1 MVRLAVCLIALLGLL
16 LPALGQEL
24 ERPKVPATL
33 MAKEWEELVL
43 MVHAAGAQTY
53 TCVMT
58 TSKKYGWALKVG
70 EAELRDEKGSTVGLY
85 HEDGSGPRWK
95 HRDGSEISG
104 KTIRNSSAREPNAL
118 PWSVWS
124 GRWQVGNGIL
134 SRVTTIQRIHT
145 TGGALPPNGDCDE
158 SRRGTDVS
166 VPSSADYY
174 FYAAPQ

>member
-1 MVRLAVCLIALLGLL
+1 MRMPALTIVLFALLF
-16 LPALGQEL
+16 PAPGQEL
-24 ERPKVPATL
+24 ERPNVPEKL
-33 MAKEWEELVL
+33 KAKDWEKLVL
-43 MVHAAGAQTY
+43 MAHATGAQTY

-58 TSKKYGWALKVG
+58 TSRKYGWALKVG
-70 EAELRDEKGSTVGLY
+70 EAELRDEKGSTVGFY
-85 HEDGSGPRWK
+85 HEDGLGPSWK

-104 KTIRNSSAREPNAL
+104 KTMWNSNAREPNAL

-124 GRWQVGNGIL
+124 GQRQVGNGIL
-134 SRVTTIQRIHT
+134 SRVTTVQRIHT